1 MKLGVCQPAICFGA
15 IILIA
20 PIPTLHGPVW
30 LVVRDWWHVWKF
42 GLASLGGNLA
52 GRIMFFFGWWTGGD
66 ASVVFTGERFIW
78 PRACRRL
85 VVFASTVRQRRHQKN
100 GLIVLA
106 IVAVAGLIYFGYKHL
121 GHPGSGRGTAEK
133 QRQEKNKEW
142 DKVYKDFEDP
152 APSPGA
158 QPPVDPTVGQSNRL
172 KKGAEA
178 AAEAWK
184 DAVEEAYIDPALG
197 MGGVT
202 PEVGVAVEASLRDTL
217 DQLSEAF
224 GWGVDFG
231 RDYGKIREV
240 GG

>member
-1 MKLGVCQPAICFGA
+1 
-15 IILIA
+15 
-20 PIPTLHGPVW
+20 
-30 LVVRDWWHVWKF
+30 
-42 GLASLGGNLA
+42 
-52 GRIMFFFGWWTGGD
+52 MF
-66 ASVVFTGERFIW
+66 
-78 PRACRRL
+78 AC
-85 VVFASTVRQRRHQKN
+85 TVRQRRHQKN

-202 PEVGVAVEASLRDTL
+202 PEVGVAVEAYRGFEQENRNVQTRKISTLGLFSPSLCNSGLILFFTL
-217 DQLSEAF
+217 GHAGFAQ
-224 GWGVDFG
+224 
-231 RDYGKIREV
+231 R
-240 GG
+240 